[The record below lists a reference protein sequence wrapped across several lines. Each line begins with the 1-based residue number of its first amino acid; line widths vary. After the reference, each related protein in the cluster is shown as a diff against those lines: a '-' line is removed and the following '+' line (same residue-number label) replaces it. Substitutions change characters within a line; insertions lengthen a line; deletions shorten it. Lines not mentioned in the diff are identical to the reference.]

1 MRGWVLFDFDG
12 TLSLLRA
19 GWQEVMQQVMF
30 ETLAEGGAM
39 AGDLRLESVWAER
52 ISRYIADSTGIQ
64 TVEQMQW
71 LRQQVKSVGREPE
84 SVWTY
89 KARYRDR
96 LHAWIQE
103 RIASVAEGRTTP
115 DQYLVAGSRALLQAL
130 QAEGLIL
137 VLASGTDD
145 DDVQAEARLLG
156 VADYFDEI
164 RGAID
169 HSRDNPKVAVIEAMM
184 AQWGQHL
191 AFRAVIGDGPV
202 EIEIGRR
209 YQALTIGVASDERVA
224 GCRDPEKEARLHQAG
239 AQWIVDDLSD
249 VEAIMGHI
257 RRAAVP

>member
-1 MRGWVLFDFDG
+1 
-12 TLSLLRA
+12 
-19 GWQEVMQQVMF
+19 
-30 ETLAEGGAM
+30 
-39 AGDLRLESVWAER
+39 
-52 ISRYIADSTGIQ
+52 
-64 TVEQMQW
+64 
-71 LRQQVKSVGREPE
+71 
-84 SVWTY
+84 
-89 KARYRDR
+89 

-184 AQWGQHL
+184 AKWGQHL